1 MDPVAVVQKL
11 GLEVGRGSTAPGERV
26 GQAGAEGQCQ
36 PLQHQAELPAKAPVY
51 PEVEDAVEETV
62 GGRQPH
68 HHELDPLWHA
78 APRDRCGTQHKG

>member
-1 MDPVAVVQKL
+1 MDSVVVVQNLRLK
-11 GLEVGRGSTAPGERV
+11 VRPGSTEPGKRV
-26 GQAGAEGQCQ
+26 GQAGAEGQRQ

-78 APRDRCGTQHKG
+78 APRDRCGTQHKD